1 MGHSGDI
8 NQTTTNGQK
17 RNPFHHNHI
26 TQITDNRRVSVNIS
40 RLLNSIFYS
49 IATCFIMTMKEGDC
63 YRLLAIH
70 GETVLIDKSFRTLR
84 GARIAFTKQFQN
96 LAWNDDVVAEWSHFY
111 QPDRDWIDKMLSI
124 TENAECN

>member
-26 TQITDNRRVSVNIS
+26 TQITDNQKVCIS
-40 RLLNSIFYS
+40 RLVNSVYFY
-49 IATCFIMTMKEGDC
+49 IGTCFIMNMPEE
-63 YRLLAIH
+63 YRLIAIH
-70 GETVLIDKSFRTLR
+70 KKTILFDKNYRTLR
-84 GARIAFTKQFQN
+84 GARIAFRKQFKN